1 MIQGRYFDTHS
12 SAAAEAQLEPWA
24 DGSVCLHANGRRQVF
39 SLERLEI
46 SDRIGSIPRRI
57 RFPDASEFET
67 GDNDAVDQLLGAA
80 APRHGWVHRLER
92 NWGIAVGALF
102 GVVIASYLFLR
113 FGLPVVAGWVATA
126 LPPSTDRIIGQHAI
140 QILDHGLLK
149 PSKLDAQRQA
159 VLQNLFSRM
168 TATMKDG
175 HDYRL
180 ELRNSP
186 ALGPNAI
193 ALPAGIVVMTDQ
205 LSSLA
210 ANDEELMAVLAH
222 EIGHVRGRHALRQL
236 IEGAGISAIAVVVLG
251 DMSSVTALA
260 SAAPVLLQT
269 RNSRD
274 LESEADAFSRQWLR
288 DNHIPERRFDDIL
301 CRMLETSGHKGAQ
314 LPPFLATHPAVNDRA
329 HCANEG
335 K

>member
-12 SAAAEAQLEPWA
+12 SAAAEAQLEAWA

-67 GDNDAVDQLLGAA
+67 GDNDAVDQMLGAA
-80 APRHGWVHRLER
+80 APRQTWAHRLER
-92 NWGIAVGALF
+92 NWGIAVGALV
-102 GVVIASYLFLR
+102 GVVAVSFLFLR
-113 FGLPVVAGWVATA
+113 FGLPVVAGWVAST

-140 QILDHGLLK
+140 QILDHGILK

-180 ELRNSP
+180 ELRSSP

-222 EIGHVRGRHALRQL
+222 EIGHVRGRARIAPVDRGRRHLGHCRG
-236 IEGAGISAIAVVVLG
+236 GAGGHELG
-251 DMSSVTALA
+251 HRAGQRRTR
-260 SAAPVLLQT
+260 AA
-269 RNSRD
+269 
-274 LESEADAFSRQWLR
+274 AD
-288 DNHIPERRFDDIL
+288 
-301 CRMLETSGHKGAQ
+301 TQ
-314 LPPFLATHPAVNDRA
+314 LPGTGKRSGCVLAAMAARQPHSRA
-329 HCANEG
+329 TLR
-335 K
+335 